1 MHGAGY
7 ESPEAAEAAF
17 YDAFER
23 RDIDAMTN
31 VWDHEAE
38 VSCIHPG
45 GSRLDDID
53 MILESWRAIFKGGQ
67 RLRFERTDV
76 APTTGA
82 DVAVHCL
89 YEVIRFGERFE
100 QQGTVVATNVYRRT
114 ERGWRMVIHHA
125 SPDPSGVT
133 QSRPEP
139 RPVRVTIH

>member
-1 MHGAGY
+1 MSGAGY

-23 RDIDAMTN
+23 RDLDAMAR

-45 GSRLDDID
+45 GPRLDDID
-53 MILESWRAIFKGGQ
+53 MILESWRAIFEGGQ
-67 RLRFERTDV
+67 RLRLERAGV

-82 DVAVHCL
+82 GVAVHCL
-89 YEVIRFGERFE
+89 HEVIRFGERFE

-114 ERGWRMVIHHA
+114 ERGWKMVIHHA
-125 SPDPSGVT
+125 SPDPNGVT
-133 QSRPEP
+133 RPAPKRE
-139 RPVRVTIH
+139 TMH

>member
-1 MHGAGY
+1 MSGAGY

-31 VWDHEAE
+31 VWDHDTE
-38 VSCIHPG
+38 VSCVHPG
-45 GSRLDDID
+45 GPRLDDID
-53 MILESWRAIFKGGQ
+53 LILDSWRAIFDGGQ
-67 RLRFERTDV
+67 RLRFERAGV
-76 APTTGA
+76 ALTAGA
-82 DVAVHCL
+82 DVAVCCL

-125 SPDPSGVT
+125 SPDPDGITESM
-133 QSRPEP
+133 PE
-139 RPVRVTIH
+139 RETVH

>member
-1 MHGAGY
+1 MSGAGY

-23 RDIDAMTN
+23 RDLDAMTN

-45 GSRLDDID
+45 GPRLDEID
-53 MILESWRAIFKGGQ
+53 MILESWRTIFEGGQ
-67 RLRFERTDV
+67 RLRFER
-76 APTTGA
+76 AGAALTTGA
-82 DVAVHCL
+82 EVAVCCL

-114 ERGWRMVIHHA
+114 AQGWRMVIHHA
-125 SPDPSGVT
+125 SPDPEGVT
-133 QSRPEP
+133 RSAPHRE
-139 RPVRVTIH
+139 TMH

>member
-1 MHGAGY
+1 MSGAGY

-23 RDIDAMTN
+23 RDLDAMAR
-31 VWDHEAE
+31 VWDPEAE

-45 GSRLDDID
+45 GPRLDEFD
-53 MILESWRAIFKGGQ
+53 MILDSWRAIFEGGQ
-67 RLRFERTDV
+67 RLRLERAGV

-89 YEVIRFGERFE
+89 HEVIRFGERFE

-114 ERGWRMVIHHA
+114 ERGWKMVIHHA
-125 SPDPSGVT
+125 SPDPNGVT
-133 QSRPEP
+133 RPAPKRE
-139 RPVRVTIH
+139 TMH